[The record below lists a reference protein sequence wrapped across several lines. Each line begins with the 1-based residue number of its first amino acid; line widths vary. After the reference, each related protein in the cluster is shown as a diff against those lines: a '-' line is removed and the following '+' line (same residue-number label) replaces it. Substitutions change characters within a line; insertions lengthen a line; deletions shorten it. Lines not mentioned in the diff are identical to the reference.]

1 MGVKSPPFKGGEK
14 SFAYIEYF
22 PILCSHQNTIINE
35 TFIRHSA
42 FGIRHSNYKLQIA
55 NCTMAVAARLIA
67 LQQKTARLIALL
79 PVILCNHAFA
89 QTTDWKISGNSV
101 TTDSKLGTNT
111 GYSLIIETDNLE
123 RMRVTPLGNIGIG
136 TASPSAQLEVAG
148 DFKLGGQIRLGLFEN
163 ASAENE
169 RIVYTNPD
177 GTLMTMSREQMV
189 GLMHTTA
196 CFMKP
201 GAMYPSP
208 TWQSEEGQYAGR
220 LFTGT
225 SCPAYVG
232 IGTANPMTELD
243 VVGSARINSNLVVG
257 GEPLFDTNRS
267 FQIGSYN
274 DPALVVA
281 PNGQLTMNFSGTNES
296 PFVIN
301 HTSTGDQLFAVNRQ
315 GGIEITYQPEFN
327 QDNPPQELLADIFRV
342 RNGENNDD
350 LISIN
355 SDGRIRCQGIVVK
368 HPPFW
373 PDYVFKPDYK
383 LRPLW
388 EVEDYIQQEGHLPGV
403 PSETEIMNDGMDMQQ
418 LIVTLT
424 EKVEELTLYIIQQ
437 QHEIDALNRGDA
449 INRVPTVVP
458 TPKNQQ
464 P

>member
-1 MGVKSPPFKGGEK
+1 
-14 SFAYIEYF
+14 
-22 PILCSHQNTIINE
+22 
-35 TFIRHSA
+35 
-42 FGIRHSNYKLQIA
+42 
-55 NCTMAVAARLIA
+55 MAAAGFIA
-67 LQQKTARLIALL
+67 LHPKKSARLIALL
-79 PVILCNHAFA
+79 VIFGNNMIA

-136 TASPSAQLEVAG
+136 TSNPSAKLEVAG
-148 DFKLGGQIRLGLFEN
+148 NFKLGGELKLDLMENSAAETHRL
-163 ASAENE
+163 
-169 RIVYTNPD
+169 IYTDPS
-177 GTLMTMSREQMV
+177 GTLMVMSREEMV

-243 VVGSARINSNLVVG
+243 VVGSARINSSLVVG
-257 GEPLFDTNRS
+257 GEAQFDINRS
-267 FQIGSYN
+267 FQIGSYD

-296 PFVIN
+296 PLVIN

-383 LRPLW
+383 LRPLC

-418 LIVTLT
+418 LIVALT

-437 QHEIDALNRGDA
+437 QKEIDQLRPVGSRFIA
-449 INRVPTVVP
+449 IPTTP
-458 TPKNQQ
+458 TTPATPTTPTYTAPQSPPSPPSPLPATSNTPQPNAIGPIATPNQSPKNQQ